1 MTGPRLDWSM
11 TAVFDPRLLG
21 QAEERVDNAL
31 AGIEAAAPVY
41 PKANAK
47 RQQRSKRLE
56 RLSDEG
62 APERGRSAL
71 IEIVAQWITA
81 KDRAAA
87 VPEARA
93 AAERAAL
100 LAGEVAALQAQLA
113 RLAEALRYEG
123 TTEAGEEVAGCAA
136 VAASALSE
144 ALPSLRLAEDAARQ
158 MQDLMPTGARG
169 RAGIVGA
176 LREAS
181 PDEAMAHAC
190 CRLWLACG
198 LSTDGGE
205 DGDGLDRFLEE
216 LLGADAARRALG
228 AARKVVKEKL

>member
-1 MTGPRLDWSM
+1 MSEELPGWPIIASYDHAFVAEAEALTARALD
-11 TAVFDPRLLG
+11 
-21 QAEERVDNAL
+21 
-31 AGIEAAAPVY
+31 GIEASAPNY
-41 PKANAK
+41 PKTDAK
-47 RQQRSKRLE
+47 RRERAKRLN
-56 RLSDEG
+56 RLGD
-62 APERGRSAL
+62 RCAL
-71 IEIVAQWITA
+71 VAIVAQWLSA
-81 KDRAAA
+81 KARSAA

-205 DGDGLDRFLEE
+205 DGDGLDRFLEG
-216 LLGADAARRALG
+216 LLGPDGSKRALG
-228 AARKVVKEKL
+228 EARKAVKEKL